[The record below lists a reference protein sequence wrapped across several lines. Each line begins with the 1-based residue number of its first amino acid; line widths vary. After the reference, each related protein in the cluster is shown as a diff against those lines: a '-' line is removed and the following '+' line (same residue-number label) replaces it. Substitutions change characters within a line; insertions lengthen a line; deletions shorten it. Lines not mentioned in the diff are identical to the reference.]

1 MLADWRQS
9 LRSAT
14 ILGATVVAGLLA
26 VPAIGSAAGLGP
38 SDDTQYGA
46 GTAALST
53 ETIQVAQA
61 APTGAPISIGVVAPT
76 SGDYAGLGSEA
87 VNAINLAAE
96 QINQK
101 GGVLGRPLRI
111 IVADGATDPTLS
123 LNAVTRLTT
132 QDKVVAVLG
141 TLCTGCTLAAIPA
154 IKNANV
160 PHFTIGDGGLRIA
173 KAGSATTFLVTDTD
187 EARGMAFVDAVHNHF
202 KVKNVGILVSE
213 KSEPGKTAQRTIEKA
228 LAGSDV
234 KVTTVIAP
242 TNAPDYKPY
251 LTTLRDAGA
260 QVIFDGG
267 STGEE
272 MAFILRQMQD
282 LRMQMPTVGMLWV
295 DAMVQKSS
303 PEAASIYYF
312 ATPYLPTFDT
322 PAVKAFTDAYKAKFQ
337 RDPSKYSAIAYSSTM
352 ILATAMEQAKST
364 DSDAVTAQVRKVAWT
379 GPLGKPNFDS
389 DGLWNVTTS
398 IARYLNGGLVLAYT
412 PKQ

>member
-1 MLADWRQS
+1 MLANWRQS
-9 LRSAT
+9 LRVASIVGAT
-14 ILGATVVAGLLA
+14 ILAGVLA
-26 VPAIGSAAGLGP
+26 VPASGLAADLGQGDGVRNEMGAAGFAARTVEIAQTAPAGP
-38 SDDTQYGA
+38 
-46 GTAALST
+46 
-53 ETIQVAQA
+53 
-61 APTGAPISIGVVAPT
+61 PISIGVVAPT

-87 VNAINLAAE
+87 VNAINLAIE

-101 GGVLGRPLRI
+101 GGVLGRPLRV
-111 IVADGATDPTLS
+111 IVADGATDPTVS
-123 LNAVTRLTT
+123 LNAVTRLAT
-132 QDKVVAVLG
+132 QDKVAAIFG

-154 IKNANV
+154 IKNANI

-173 KAGSATTFLVTDTD
+173 KAGYDKTFLITDTD
-187 EARGMAFVDAVHNHF
+187 EARGLAFVDAVHNHF

-213 KSEPGKTAQRTIEKA
+213 KSEPGKTAQRVIEKA

-282 LRMQMPTVGMLWV
+282 LRMRMPTVGMLWV

-322 PAVKAFTDAYKAKFQ
+322 PAVKSFTDAYKAKFQ

-352 ILATAMEQAKST
+352 ILAAAMEQAKST
-364 DSDAVTAQVRKVAWT
+364 DSDVVTAQVRKVAWT

-389 DGLWNVTTS
+389 EGLWNVTTS